1 MSTTEKSKKRSLE
14 KIAPEQDPVR
24 SQVSKRGRVGGPA
37 QGHATEPAAARLTAS
52 NRARDER
59 AERRSRLTQQSPRA
73 SSRSRAAHRAR
84 SRPPRSSC
92 SPRRSARLCAKSAAR
107 AVPAENST
115 PSSESSKQ
123 FSTVSI
129 LPSNVESTERTAPS
143 TAETESTEPN
153 GAAKTSS
160 QEQVTDSVEQG
171 CIKVVKEALGV
182 AKEAYTLVVPAG
194 KDLELA
200 CEHKR
205 PQILE
210 FLHALPR
217 SYMLLLQVDVRL
229 TKEGILSSV
238 SMPHPAFA
246 GIVPDGECASSLVAD
261 RSDDHHDGVTVAPCT
276 LFQAILWLETR

>member
-14 KIAPEQDPVR
+14 KIAPESEQDPVR

-182 AKEAYTLVVPAG
+182 AKEAYTLVRPRWQGLGACLRAQAPPDPRVSARPPA
-194 KDLELA
+194 L
-200 CEHKR
+200 
-205 PQILE
+205 
-210 FLHALPR
+210 LHAT
-217 SYMLLLQVDVRL
+217 SADVRL

-238 SMPHPAFA
+238 SMPHPAFT
-246 GIVPDGECASSLVAD
+246 GIVPDGECASSWGGRTRGR
-261 RSDDHHDGVTVAPCT
+261 RSHHHFVT
-276 LFQAILWLETR
+276 L